1 MFPIWVVLALSMG
14 YVSSVW
20 ADELPAPVPGKRTF
34 EEFKRELSTLK
45 QKEISNA
52 AKKEITAA
60 EQMVEKG
67 MLMLL
72 AGRIS
77 TAGMIAEQMALHFR
91 IIRLIIS
98 LDALRAEA
106 ARKEKA
112 IEASRMRLDAL
123 RHRLDVEE
131 KKPTPEVIPPNDS
144 NDSGEDN

>member
-1 MFPIWVVLALSMG
+1 MFPVWVVLALSMG
-14 YVSSVW
+14 YVSSAW
-20 ADELPAPVPGKRTF
+20 ADELSAPVPGKWTF

-45 QKEISNA
+45 HKEMSNA

-77 TAGMIAEQMALHFR
+77 TAGMIAEQMALHLR

-106 ARKEKA
+106 ARKENA
-112 IEASRMRLDAL
+112 IEASRMRLNAL
-123 RHRLDVEE
+123 RHRLDIEQQ
-131 KKPTPEVIPPNDS
+131 KRTPEVIPPDDS
-144 NDSGEDN
+144 NDSGGDN